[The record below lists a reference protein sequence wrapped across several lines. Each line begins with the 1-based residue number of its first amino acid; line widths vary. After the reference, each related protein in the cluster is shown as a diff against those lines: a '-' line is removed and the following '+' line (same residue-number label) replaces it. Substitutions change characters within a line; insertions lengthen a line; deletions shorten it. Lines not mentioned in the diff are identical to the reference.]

1 MHTKP
6 TIGPTV
12 RRSALLGKLRGVI
25 RGDKYMVDAY
35 PSDAPGRTAP
45 PASSSKER

>member
-6 TIGPTV
+6 TIGPTG
-12 RRSALLGKLRGVI
+12 RRSTLLGKLRGVI

-35 PSDAPGRTAP
+35 PPAEP
-45 PASSSKER
+45 PPKEG